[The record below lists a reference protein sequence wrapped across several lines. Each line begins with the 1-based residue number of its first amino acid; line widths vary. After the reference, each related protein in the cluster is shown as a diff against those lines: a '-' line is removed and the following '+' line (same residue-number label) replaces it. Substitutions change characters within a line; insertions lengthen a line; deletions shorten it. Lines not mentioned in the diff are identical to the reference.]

1 MQLAGI
7 AHVQLTVSDLARSR
21 PFYRALCQ
29 HFEMHCQYDLEGN
42 ATESGILYFI
52 GGKTG
57 LAIRAAKPQ
66 HADARYHQYKP
77 DLHHLC
83 FRARSREDI
92 DRFHAFFVAELAPLG
107 GKLVA
112 PPRGRALG
120 VGLLL
125 DPVRGSGRHSPRD
138 QLRSRQGQPG
148 GRRDAAAHGASR
160 RRARSGVITATPQA
174 RPHTRERSRCRL
186 WVIRYRNCHLR
197 LARLMHADA

>member
-57 LAIRAAKPQ
+57 LAIRAAKSE
-66 HADARYHQYKP
+66 HAGARYHQYKP
-77 DLHHLC
+77 GLHHLC

-107 GKLVA
+107 GKLVH
-112 PPRGRALG
+112 PP
-120 VGLLL
+120 
-125 DPVRGSGRHSPRD
+125 
-138 QLRSRQGQPG
+138 
-148 GRRDAAAHGASR
+148 
-160 RRARSGVITATPQA
+160 
-174 RPHTRERSRCRL
+174 
-186 WVIRYRNCHLR
+186 
-197 LARLMHADA
+197 

>member
-1 MQLAGI
+1 MAARACDGAAMQLAGI

-57 LAIRAAKPQ
+57 LAIRAAKPE
-66 HADARYHQYKP
+66 HAGARYHQYKP
-77 DLHHLC
+77 GLHHLC

-107 GKLVA
+107 GKLVH
-112 PPRGRALG
+112 PPEDGPWASGYYSILFEDPDGIRLEINFVPGKGNLAEG
-120 VGLLL
+120 VTLPLMA
-125 DPVRGSGRHSPRD
+125 R
-138 QLRSRQGQPG
+138 PG
-148 GRRDAAAHGASR
+148 GAPD
-160 RRARSGVITATPQA
+160 Q
-174 RPHTRERSRCRL
+174 E
-186 WVIRYRNCHLR
+186 
-197 LARLMHADA
+197 

>member
-77 DLHHLC
+77 GLHHLC
-83 FRARSREDI
+83 FRARGREDI

-107 GKLVA
+107 GKLVH
-112 PPRGRALG
+112 PPEDGPWASGYYSILFEDPDGIRLEINFVPGKGNLAEG
-120 VGLLL
+120 VTLPLMA
-125 DPVRGSGRHSPRD
+125 R
-138 QLRSRQGQPG
+138 PG
-148 GRRDAAAHGASR
+148 GAPD
-160 RRARSGVITATPQA
+160 Q
-174 RPHTRERSRCRL
+174 E
-186 WVIRYRNCHLR
+186 
-197 LARLMHADA
+197 

>member
-1 MQLAGI
+1 MAARACDGAAMQLAGI

-77 DLHHLC
+77 GLHHLC

-107 GKLVA
+107 GKLVERFQSSNHMGCSKR
-112 PPRGRALG
+112 PR
-120 VGLLL
+120 
-125 DPVRGSGRHSPRD
+125 
-138 QLRSRQGQPG
+138 
-148 GRRDAAAHGASR
+148 
-160 RRARSGVITATPQA
+160 
-174 RPHTRERSRCRL
+174 
-186 WVIRYRNCHLR
+186 
-197 LARLMHADA
+197 